1 MIKRKKLHITASLFF
16 LLLAI
21 CYSPIA
27 KSQILPPFEMALSS
41 GKVLKASKDLPKRK
55 PVIVIYFDPDC
66 DHCQKLMNELFKR
79 INTFRN
85 VEIVMITFKSLSE
98 TAAFEKKYATHRYP
112 NVIVGTEG
120 NYFYLRNYYKLVK
133 MPFTA
138 LYDRSQNLVYSYRE
152 ETSVEDLIKR
162 VKNLK

>member
-1 MIKRKKLHITASLFF
+1 MSKKNSPFFSATFFF
-16 LLLAI
+16 LFLAMF
-21 CYSPIA
+21 YSLVA
-27 KSQILPPFEMALSS
+27 TSQSLPQFEMALST
-41 GKVLKASKDLPKRK
+41 GKVFKASKDLPKQK

-98 TAAFEKKYATHRYP
+98 TAAFEKKYATHKYP
-112 NVIVGTEG
+112 NIIVGTEG

-152 ETSVEDLIKR
+152 QTSVDDLIKR
-162 VKNLK
+162 VRNLK

>member
-1 MIKRKKLHITASLFF
+1 MIKRKKLHITAALFF

-41 GKVLKASKDLPKRK
+41 GKVFKASKDLPKRK

-112 NVIVGTEG
+112 NVVVGTEG

-152 ETSVEDLIKR
+152 ETSVDDLIKR

>member
-1 MIKRKKLHITASLFF
+1 MIKRKKLHITTALFF

-41 GKVLKASKDLPKRK
+41 GKVFKASKDLPKRK

-152 ETSVEDLIKR
+152 ETSVDDLIKR